1 MRIVSML
8 CCSEA
13 GPVDFRGWRNLLLY
27 GPSSAPIKGIP
38 AVKSYQ
44 AERHSM
50 LPGERRAAISLAGIF
65 SLRMLGM
72 FMILPVFA
80 LYATKLQGATPA
92 LMGLAIGAYGITQ
105 AILQIPFGLL
115 SDRFGRKPVI
125 AVGLLLF
132 AVGSVVA
139 AMSTSIYGVILGR
152 AVQGSG
158 AIAAAV
164 MALTADLTREE
175 QRTKAMAIIGMSI
188 GFSFSLAL
196 VAGPVLDHWIG
207 LSGIFWLTAIL
218 ACVGI
223 AVLYLVVPQPQS
235 SRLHRDAEPVP
246 AQFMSVF
253 KDAQLLRLNYGILS
267 LHLILTATF
276 TVLPLILRDNLGMTS
291 AVHWHVYLPVML
303 LSVAAMVPFI
313 ILAERRRRMKQ
324 VFLGAILAVAL
335 AEFGLSLWHAS
346 LISVALLLFLFYAG
360 FNLLEAT
367 LPSLVSKMAPPDSK
381 GTAMGFYST
390 SQFFGAFVG
399 GIAGGWLQ
407 GKFGVGGVLTF
418 CGAVAMLWLLAA
430 ASMRSPRY
438 LTTQLLQ
445 VGMLDG
451 QRARALA
458 QRFTQV
464 RGVAEAVV
472 IADEG
477 VAYLKVDKHA
487 LDEQALADVL
497 SA

>member
-1 MRIVSML
+1 
-8 CCSEA
+8 
-13 GPVDFRGWRNLLLY
+13 
-27 GPSSAPIKGIP
+27 
-38 AVKSYQ
+38 
-44 AERHSM
+44 M

-80 LYATKLQGATPA
+80 LYAAKLEGATPA
-92 LMGLAIGAYGITQ
+92 LMGLAIGAYGMTQ

-132 AVGSVVA
+132 ALGSVVA
-139 AMSTSIYGVILGR
+139 ALSTSIYGIILGR
-152 AVQGSG
+152 AIQGSG

-164 MALTADLTREE
+164 MALAADLTREE
-175 QRTKAMAIIGMSI
+175 QRTNAMAIIGMSI

-196 VAGPVLDHWIG
+196 VTGPILDHWIG
-207 LSGIFWLTAIL
+207 LSGIFWLTAVL

-223 AVLYLVVPQPQS
+223 AGLYLIVPQPQV
-235 SRLHRDAEPVP
+235 SRVHRDAEPVP
-246 AQFMSVF
+246 AQFMSVL

-276 TVLPLILRDNLGMTS
+276 TVLPLILRDYLGMVS
-291 AVHWHVYLPVML
+291 AKHWHLYLPVML
-303 LSVAAMVPFI
+303 LSVAAMIPFI

-324 VFLGAILAVAL
+324 VFLGAIAVVAL
-335 AEFGLSLWHAS
+335 AEFGMALWHVS
-346 LISVALLLFLFYAG
+346 LVSVALLLFLFYAG

-367 LPSLVSKMAPPDSK
+367 LPSLISKMAPSDSK
-381 GTAMGFYST
+381 GTAMGFYSS
-390 SQFFGAFVG
+390 SQFLGAFIG
-399 GIAGGWLQ
+399 GAAGGWLQ
-407 GKFGVGGVLTF
+407 GHFGIAGVLVF
-418 CGAVAMLWLLAA
+418 CGAVAVLWLLMA

-438 LTTQLLQ
+438 LTTRLLQ
-445 VGMLDG
+445 VGIVDA
-451 QRARALA
+451 QHARVLA

-472 IADEG
+472 IGEEG
-477 VAYLKVDKHA
+477 IAYLKIDKHA
-487 LDEQALADVL
+487 LDEQALEAVL

>member
-1 MRIVSML
+1 
-8 CCSEA
+8 
-13 GPVDFRGWRNLLLY
+13 
-27 GPSSAPIKGIP
+27 
-38 AVKSYQ
+38 
-44 AERHSM
+44 M

-80 LYATKLQGATPA
+80 LYAAKLDGATPA
-92 LMGLAIGAYGITQ
+92 LMGLAIGAYGMTQ

-132 AVGSVVA
+132 ALGSVVA
-139 AMSTSIYGVILGR
+139 ALSTSIYGIILGR
-152 AVQGSG
+152 AIQGSG

-164 MALTADLTREE
+164 MALAADLTREE
-175 QRTKAMAIIGMSI
+175 QRTNAMAIIGMSI

-196 VAGPVLDHWIG
+196 VTGPILDHWIG
-207 LSGIFWLTAIL
+207 LSGIFWLTAVL

-223 AVLYLVVPQPQS
+223 AGLYLVVPQPQV
-235 SRLHRDAEPVP
+235 SRVHRDAEPVP
-246 AQFMSVF
+246 AQFMSVL

-276 TVLPLILRDNLGMTS
+276 TVLPLILRDYLGMVS
-291 AVHWHVYLPVML
+291 AKHWHLYLPVML
-303 LSVAAMVPFI
+303 LSVAAMIPFI

-324 VFLGAILAVAL
+324 VFLGAIAVVAL
-335 AEFGLSLWHAS
+335 AEFGMALWHVS
-346 LISVALLLFLFYAG
+346 LVSVGLLLFLFYAG

-367 LPSLVSKMAPPDSK
+367 LPSLISKMAPSDSK
-381 GTAMGFYST
+381 GTAMGFYSS
-390 SQFFGAFVG
+390 SQFLGAFIG
-399 GIAGGWLQ
+399 GAAGGWLQ
-407 GKFGVGGVLTF
+407 GHFGIAGVLVF
-418 CGAVAMLWLLAA
+418 CGVIAMLWLLVA

-438 LTTQLLQ
+438 LTTRLLQ
-445 VGMLDG
+445 VGIVDA
-451 QRARALA
+451 QHARVLA

-472 IADEG
+472 IGEEG
-477 VAYLKVDKHA
+477 IAYLKIDKHA
-487 LDEQALADVL
+487 LDEQALEAVL

>member
-1 MRIVSML
+1 
-8 CCSEA
+8 
-13 GPVDFRGWRNLLLY
+13 
-27 GPSSAPIKGIP
+27 
-38 AVKSYQ
+38 
-44 AERHSM
+44 M

-80 LYATKLQGATPA
+80 LYAAKLDGATPA
-92 LMGLAIGAYGITQ
+92 LMGLAIGAYGMTQ

-132 AVGSVVA
+132 ALGSVVA
-139 AMSTSIYGVILGR
+139 ALSTSIYGIILGR
-152 AVQGSG
+152 AIQGSG

-164 MALTADLTREE
+164 MALAADLTREE
-175 QRTKAMAIIGMSI
+175 QRTNAMAIIGMSI

-196 VAGPVLDHWIG
+196 VTGPILDHWIG
-207 LSGIFWLTAIL
+207 LSGIFWLTAVL

-223 AVLYLVVPQPQS
+223 AGLYLIVPQPQV
-235 SRLHRDAEPVP
+235 SRVHRDAEPVP
-246 AQFMSVF
+246 AQFMSVL

-276 TVLPLILRDNLGMTS
+276 TVLPLILRDYLGMVS
-291 AVHWHVYLPVML
+291 AKHWHLYLPVML
-303 LSVAAMVPFI
+303 LSVAAMIPFI

-324 VFLGAILAVAL
+324 VFLGAIAVVAL
-335 AEFGLSLWHAS
+335 AEFGMALWHVS
-346 LISVALLLFLFYAG
+346 LVSVGLLLFLFYAG

-367 LPSLVSKMAPPDSK
+367 LPSLISKMAPSDSK
-381 GTAMGFYST
+381 GTAMGFYSS
-390 SQFFGAFVG
+390 SQFLGAFIG
-399 GIAGGWLQ
+399 GAAGGWLQ
-407 GKFGVGGVLTF
+407 GHFGIAGVLVF
-418 CGAVAMLWLLAA
+418 CGAVAMLWLLVA

-438 LTTQLLQ
+438 LTTRLLQ
-445 VGMLDG
+445 VGVVDA
-451 QRARALA
+451 QHARVLA

-472 IADEG
+472 IGEEG
-477 VAYLKVDKHA
+477 IAYLKIDKHA
-487 LDEQALADVL
+487 LDEQALEAVL

>member
-1 MRIVSML
+1 
-8 CCSEA
+8 
-13 GPVDFRGWRNLLLY
+13 
-27 GPSSAPIKGIP
+27 
-38 AVKSYQ
+38 
-44 AERHSM
+44 M
-50 LPGERRAAISLAGIF
+50 LPGEQRAALSLAGIF

-80 LYATKLQGATPA
+80 LYAEKLEGATPM
-92 LMGLAIGAYGITQ
+92 LMGLAIGAYGMTQ

-125 AVGLLLF
+125 TAGLLLF
-132 AVGSVVA
+132 ALGSVVA
-139 AMSTSIYGVILGR
+139 ALSTSVYGVIVGR
-152 AVQGSG
+152 AIQGAG

-164 MALTADLTREE
+164 MALAADLTREE

-196 VAGPVLDHWIG
+196 VAGPMLDHWIG
-207 LSGIFWLTAIL
+207 LAGIFWLTAVL
-218 ACVGI
+218 ACLGI
-223 AVLYLVVPQPQS
+223 AVLYLVVPQPQI

-246 AQFMSVF
+246 AQFMAVL

-276 TVLPLILRDNLGMTS
+276 TVLPLILRDSLGMAS
-291 AVHWHVYLPVML
+291 AVHWHLYLPVML

-324 VFLGAILAVAL
+324 VFLSAILAVAM
-335 AEFGLSLWHAS
+335 AEFGMALWHVS
-346 LISVALLLFLFYAG
+346 MTNVAVLLFLFYVG

-367 LPSLVSKMAPPDSK
+367 LPSLISKLAPPDSK
-381 GTAMGFYST
+381 GTAMGFYSS
-390 SQFFGAFVG
+390 SQFLGAFVG
-399 GIAGGWLQ
+399 GVAGGWLQ
-407 GKFGVGGVLTF
+407 GRLGIGGVMAF
-418 CGAVAMLWLLAA
+418 CGGVAMLWLLVA

-438 LTTQLLQ
+438 LTTQLLHVDIVDAQ
-445 VGMLDG
+445 H
-451 QRARALA
+451 ARILA

-472 IADEG
+472 IGEEG
-477 VAYLKVDKHA
+477 VVYLKVDKHA
-487 LDEQALADVL
+487 LDERALAEIS

>member
-1 MRIVSML
+1 
-8 CCSEA
+8 
-13 GPVDFRGWRNLLLY
+13 
-27 GPSSAPIKGIP
+27 
-38 AVKSYQ
+38 
-44 AERHSM
+44 M

-80 LYATKLQGATPA
+80 LYAAKLDGATPA
-92 LMGLAIGAYGITQ
+92 LMGLAIGAYGMTQ

-132 AVGSVVA
+132 ALGSVVA
-139 AMSTSIYGVILGR
+139 ALSTSIYGIILGR
-152 AVQGSG
+152 AIQGSG

-164 MALTADLTREE
+164 MALAADLTREE
-175 QRTKAMAIIGMSI
+175 QRTNAMAIIGMSI

-196 VAGPVLDHWIG
+196 VTGPILDHWIG
-207 LSGIFWLTAIL
+207 LSGIFWLTAVL

-223 AVLYLVVPQPQS
+223 AGLYLVVPQPQV
-235 SRLHRDAEPVP
+235 SRVHRDAEPVP
-246 AQFMSVF
+246 AQFMSVL

-276 TVLPLILRDNLGMTS
+276 TVLPLILRDYLGMVS
-291 AVHWHVYLPVML
+291 AKHWHLYLPVML
-303 LSVAAMVPFI
+303 LSVAAMIPFI

-324 VFLGAILAVAL
+324 VFLGAIAVVAL
-335 AEFGLSLWHAS
+335 AEFGMALWHVS
-346 LISVALLLFLFYAG
+346 LVSVGLLLFLFYAG

-367 LPSLVSKMAPPDSK
+367 LPSLISKMAPSDSK
-381 GTAMGFYST
+381 GTAMGFYSS
-390 SQFFGAFVG
+390 SQFLGAFIG
-399 GIAGGWLQ
+399 GAAGGWLQ
-407 GKFGVGGVLTF
+407 GHFGIAGVLVF
-418 CGAVAMLWLLAA
+418 CGAVAMLWLLVA

-438 LTTQLLQ
+438 LTTRLLQ
-445 VGMLDG
+445 VGVVDA
-451 QRARALA
+451 QHARVLA

-472 IADEG
+472 IGEEG
-477 VAYLKVDKHA
+477 IAYLKIDKHA
-487 LDEQALADVL
+487 LDEQALEAVL

>member
-1 MRIVSML
+1 
-8 CCSEA
+8 
-13 GPVDFRGWRNLLLY
+13 
-27 GPSSAPIKGIP
+27 
-38 AVKSYQ
+38 
-44 AERHSM
+44 M

-80 LYATKLQGATPA
+80 LYAGKLEGATPT
-92 LMGLAIGAYGITQ
+92 LMGLAIGAYGMTQ

-132 AVGSVVA
+132 ALGSIVA
-139 AMSTSIYGVILGR
+139 ALSTSVYGIILGR
-152 AVQGSG
+152 AIQGSG

-164 MALTADLTREE
+164 MALAADLTREE

-196 VAGPVLDHWIG
+196 VAGPLLDHWLG
-207 LSGIFWLTAIL
+207 LSGIFWLTAVL

-223 AVLYLVVPQPQS
+223 AVLYLVVPQPQI

-246 AQFMSVF
+246 AQFMAVL
-253 KDAQLLRLNYGILS
+253 KDVQLLRLNHGILS

-276 TVLPLILRDNLGMTS
+276 TVLPLILRDELHMVS
-291 AVHWHVYLPVML
+291 AVHWHLYLPVML

-324 VFLGAILAVAL
+324 VFLGAILVVAM
-335 AEFGLSLWHAS
+335 AEFGLALWHVN
-346 LISVALLLFLFYAG
+346 LTSVAIMLFMFYVG

-367 LPSLVSKMAPPDSK
+367 LPSLISKMAPPDSK
-381 GTAMGFYST
+381 GTAMGFYSS
-390 SQFFGAFVG
+390 SQFLGAFLG
-399 GIAGGWLQ
+399 GVAGGWLQ
-407 GKFGVGGVLTF
+407 GRFGVGGVLAF
-418 CGAVAMLWLLAA
+418 CGGIAMVWLLVA

-445 VGMLDG
+445 VGILDA
-451 QRARALA
+451 QQARMLA

-472 IADEG
+472 IGEEG
-477 VAYLKVDKHA
+477 IAYLKVDKHA
-487 LDEQALADVL
+487 LDERALADIL
-497 SA
+497 ST

>member
-1 MRIVSML
+1 M
-8 CCSEA
+8 
-13 GPVDFRGWRNLLLY
+13 
-27 GPSSAPIKGIP
+27 
-38 AVKSYQ
+38 KSVQ

-80 LYATKLQGATPA
+80 LYASKLEGATPT
-92 LMGLAIGAYGITQ
+92 LMGLAIGAYGMTQ

-125 AVGLLLF
+125 AAGLLLF
-132 AVGSVVA
+132 ALGSAVA
-139 AMSTSIYGVILGR
+139 ALSTSIYGVILGR
-152 AVQGSG
+152 AIQGAG

-164 MALTADLTREE
+164 MALAADLTREE

-196 VAGPVLDHWIG
+196 VAGPILDHWVG
-207 LSGIFWLTAIL
+207 LSGIFWLTAVL
-218 ACVGI
+218 ACLGI
-223 AVLYLVVPQPQS
+223 AVLYLIVPQPQV
-235 SRLHRDAEPVP
+235 SRVHRDAEPVP
-246 AQFMSVF
+246 AQFMAVLR
-253 KDAQLLRLNYGILS
+253 DGQLLRLNYGILS

-276 TVLPLILRDNLGMTS
+276 TVLPLILRDHLGMAS
-291 AVHWHVYLPVML
+291 AQHWHLYLPVML
-303 LSVAAMVPFI
+303 LSVAAMIPFI

-324 VFLGAILAVAL
+324 VFLGAIMVVAL
-335 AEFGLSLWHAS
+335 AEFGMALWHVS
-346 LISVALLLFLFYAG
+346 LVSIALLLFLFYAG

-367 LPSLVSKMAPPDSK
+367 LPSLISKMAPSDSK
-381 GTAMGFYST
+381 GTAMGFYSS
-390 SQFFGAFVG
+390 SQFLGAFIG
-399 GIAGGWLQ
+399 GAAGGWLQ
-407 GKFGVGGVLTF
+407 GHFGIGGVLVF
-418 CGAVAMLWLLAA
+418 CGGIAMLWMLVA

-438 LTTQLLQ
+438 LTTRLLQ
-445 VGMLDG
+445 VGVVDA
-451 QRARALA
+451 QHARVLA

-472 IADEG
+472 IGEEG

-487 LDEQALADVL
+487 LDEQALAAVL